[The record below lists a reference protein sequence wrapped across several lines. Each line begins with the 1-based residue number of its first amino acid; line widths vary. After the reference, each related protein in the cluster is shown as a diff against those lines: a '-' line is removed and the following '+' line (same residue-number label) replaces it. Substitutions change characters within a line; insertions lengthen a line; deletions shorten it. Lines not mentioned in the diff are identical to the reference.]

1 MSKVQILLSKPLVVN
16 MGKDKDGQQI
26 NLNLPQGLQEV
37 DQGVAEHW
45 FVKHHSQEITQD
57 VVVNHELQEAY
68 DKLKEA
74 FDALQTQSDAAT
86 KKIAE
91 LEKQAKADAKTI
103 ARNTRNIGLGAAHHI
118 GRGPHLRS
126 LRNPT
131 SRRTRPTLQPI
142 K

>member
-68 DKLKEA
+68 DKLKEE

-86 KKIAE
+86 KKIAD
-91 LEKQAKADAKTI
+91 LEKQAKADAKEI
-103 ARNTRNIGLGAAHHI
+103 AELKQKIADASSADNSKDADPKAED
-118 GRGPHLRS
+118 
-126 LRNPT
+126 
-131 SRRTRPTLQPI
+131 
-142 K
+142 KKAK

>member
-1 MSKVQILLSKPLVVN
+1 MSKVKIFLSKPLVVN
-16 MGKDKDGQQI
+16 VGKDQDGQQI

-37 DQGVAEHW
+37 DQEVAEHW

-68 DKLKEA
+68 DKLKEE

-86 KKIAE
+86 KKIAD

-103 ARNTRNIGLGAAHHI
+103 AELKQKIADASSADNSKDADPKAEDKK
-118 GRGPHLRS
+118 P
-126 LRNPT
+126 
-131 SRRTRPTLQPI
+131 

>member
-37 DQGVAEHW
+37 DQEVAEHW
-45 FVKHHSQEITQD
+45 FVKHHSQEITQSD
-57 VVVNHELQEAY
+57 VANKELQ
-68 DKLKEA
+68 DA
-74 FDALQTQSDAAT
+74 FDQLKADHEALQTQSDAAT

-91 LEKQAKADAKTI
+91 LEKQAKADAKEIEVLKQKI
-103 ARNTRNIGLGAAHHI
+103 ADASSANNSKDADPKTEDKKA
-118 GRGPHLRS
+118 
-126 LRNPT
+126 
-131 SRRTRPTLQPI
+131 

>member
-1 MSKVQILLSKPLVVN
+1 MSKVKIFLSKPLVVN
-16 MGKDKDGQQI
+16 MGKDQDGQQI

-37 DQGVAEHW
+37 DQEVAEHW

-68 DKLKEA
+68 DKLKEE

-86 KKIAE
+86 KKIAD
-91 LEKQAKADAKTI
+91 LEKQAKVDAKEIAELKQKIADASSADNSKD
-103 ARNTRNIGLGAAHHI
+103 ADPKAEDKKA
-118 GRGPHLRS
+118 
-126 LRNPT
+126 
-131 SRRTRPTLQPI
+131 

>member
-37 DQGVAEHW
+37 DQEVAEHW

-68 DKLKEA
+68 DKLKEE

-86 KKIAE
+86 KKIAD
-91 LEKQAKADAKTI
+91 LEKQAKADAKEI
-103 ARNTRNIGLGAAHHI
+103 AELKQKIADASSADNSKDADPKAED
-118 GRGPHLRS
+118 
-126 LRNPT
+126 
-131 SRRTRPTLQPI
+131 
-142 K
+142 KKAK

>member
-1 MSKVQILLSKPLVVN
+1 MSKVKIFLSKPLVVN
-16 MGKDKDGQQI
+16 MGKDQDGQQI

-37 DQGVAEHW
+37 DQEVAEHW

-68 DKLKEA
+68 DKLKEE

-86 KKIAE
+86 KKIAD

-103 ARNTRNIGLGAAHHI
+103 AELKQKIADASSADNSKDADPKAED
-118 GRGPHLRS
+118 
-126 LRNPT
+126 
-131 SRRTRPTLQPI
+131 
-142 K
+142 KKAK

>member
-37 DQGVAEHW
+37 DQEVAEHW

-68 DKLKEA
+68 DKLKEE

-86 KKIAE
+86 KKIAD

-103 ARNTRNIGLGAAHHI
+103 AELKQKIADASSADNSKDADPKAED
-118 GRGPHLRS
+118 
-126 LRNPT
+126 
-131 SRRTRPTLQPI
+131 
-142 K
+142 KKAK

>member
-68 DKLKEA
+68 DKLKEE

-103 ARNTRNIGLGAAHHI
+103 VDLNKQIADVSAGVKA
-118 GRGPHLRS
+118 
-126 LRNPT
+126 
-131 SRRTRPTLQPI
+131 

>member
-1 MSKVQILLSKPLVVN
+1 MSKVKIFLSKPLVVN
-16 MGKDKDGQQI
+16 MGKDQDGQQI

-37 DQGVAEHW
+37 DQEVAEHW

-68 DKLKEA
+68 DKLKEE

-86 KKIAE
+86 KKIAD
-91 LEKQAKADAKTI
+91 LEKQAKADAKEI
-103 ARNTRNIGLGAAHHI
+103 AELKQKIADASSADNSKDTDPKAEDKKA
-118 GRGPHLRS
+118 
-126 LRNPT
+126 
-131 SRRTRPTLQPI
+131 

>member
-1 MSKVQILLSKPLVVN
+1 MSKVKIFLSKPLVVN

-68 DKLKEA
+68 DKLKEE

-103 ARNTRNIGLGAAHHI
+103 AELKQKIADASSADNSKDADPKAED
-118 GRGPHLRS
+118 
-126 LRNPT
+126 
-131 SRRTRPTLQPI
+131 
-142 K
+142 KKAK

>member
-1 MSKVQILLSKPLVVN
+1 MSKVKIFLSKPLVVN
-16 MGKDKDGQQI
+16 MGKDKDGQQV

-68 DKLKEA
+68 DKLKEE

-86 KKIAE
+86 KKIAD
-91 LEKQAKADAKTI
+91 LEKQAKADAKEI
-103 ARNTRNIGLGAAHHI
+103 AELKQKIADASSADNSKDADPKAED
-118 GRGPHLRS
+118 
-126 LRNPT
+126 
-131 SRRTRPTLQPI
+131 
-142 K
+142 KKAK